1 MINKLEGLDA
11 TSSPHFIEN
20 RLLMLRQESFDLGA
34 MFVNFNKSVAG
45 SVGNMTQFLT
55 FLLTFDGNNKTAE
68 AVDRLIAGTERKVNG
83 MNYMMLTDT
92 TLPCP
97 DGFDKDFGGYI
108 STLASERQLL
118 IANAMTSI
126 SDFNTYL
133 ASFIGDKNSK
143 ISLMDDHKKYQSL
156 KVIRE
161 AQVKKFDSYFHN
173 GVNQRQTLGRMY
185 SGKTD
190 IVNSAKESV
199 SLWKAVRVI
208 NPKDIEAQCQVISK
222 RLQQVLD
229 LGGAKGNSAVSKQ
242 ALVNLAE
249 GSYEVARQVEHLGLF
264 MVRSEIAS
272 VTTGNVLERLNK
284 ILA

>member
-11 TSSPHFIEN
+11 ISNPRFIEN
-20 RLLMLRQESFDLGA
+20 RLLMLRQESFDLGS
-34 MFVNFNKSVAG
+34 MFANFNKSVSG
-45 SVGNMTQFLT
+45 SIGNMTHFLT

-68 AVDRLIAGTERKVNG
+68 ATERLIGATEQKVNR
-83 MNYMMLTDT
+83 MNYVMLADT
-92 TLPCP
+92 ALPCP

-118 IANAMTSI
+118 ITNAMASL

-133 ASFIGDKNSK
+133 ASFIGDKDSK
-143 ISLMDDHKKYQSL
+143 ISLMDNHKKYQTL
-156 KVIRE
+156 KVTRE
-161 AQVKKFDSYFHN
+161 TQVKKFESYFHN

-190 IVNSAKESV
+190 ILNSSKESV
-199 SLWKAVRVI
+199 NLWKAVRVI
-208 NPKDIEAQCQVISK
+208 NPKDIEAQCQVISQ

-229 LGGAKGNSAVSKQ
+229 LSGGKGNTAVSKQ
-242 ALVNLAE
+242 ALMNLAE
-249 GSYEVARQVEHLGLF
+249 GSYEVARQVENLGLF
-264 MVRSEIAS
+264 MVRSETAS